1 MQKMWPRCQFLK
13 SLCPANQNPA
23 TRTGNPMANANT
35 EQITCTAAMLSMI
48 KLIGF
53 ALRRDQ
59 NVDAEISPLGH
70 V

>member
-1 MQKMWPRCQFLK
+1 
-13 SLCPANQNPA
+13 
-23 TRTGNPMANANT
+23 MANANT

-59 NVDAEISPLGH
+59 NVAAEISPLGH

>member
-1 MQKMWPRCQFLK
+1 MAITNIRPRSGWALSPFL
-13 SLCPANQNPA
+13 A

-35 EQITCTAAMLSMI
+35 EQITCSAAMLSMI